1 MRCCLQDEIASM
13 LVDGRLKAIV
23 DSEFPFS
30 QQGVTDMYDAP
41 FTYARSS
48 MPPAASLMS
57 LTVSPRSFQARAWAR
72 TF

>member
-1 MRCCLQDEIASM
+1 M

-41 FTYARSS
+41 CVYARS
-48 MPPAASLMS
+48 MPPGCLPHVFGSFAKVISGKSLGKNI
-57 LTVSPRSFQARAWAR
+57 LNIA
-72 TF
+72 